1 MGRFCKD
8 PFTMALAI
16 IGIEEAYGVQQRTP
30 ILLPTTP
37 YPVFPRIASPS
48 RNYAMTVFRELL
60 QLKNLSPLWNN
71 VYVANLAQP
80 SVRT

>member
-1 MGRFCKD
+1 MV
-8 PFTMALAI
+8 LAI
-16 IGIEEAYGVQQRTP
+16 MEEAGSVNTP
-30 ILLPTTP
+30 ILYGSYLP
-37 YPVFPRIASPS
+37 YPVFPRIASTS